1 MYKMG
6 YFFFFFFFLGGGGL
20 LLKFRIFWGMSH
32 IPDIFGVNSRCW
44 VQAYVSRKMRL
55 QPHPGIK
62 VSQNR
67 HSHFHLSFDFVI
79 AKTSPLHI

>member
-1 MYKMG
+1 M
-6 YFFFFFFFLGGGGL
+6 
-20 LLKFRIFWGMSH
+20 LLKFRIFWGMPH

-62 VSQNR
+62 VSQNKN
-67 HSHFHLSFDFVI
+67 SGIEIDIVI
-79 AKTSPLHI
+79 FICLLIL